1 MAKFCSNCGSP
12 VREGAAFCAK
22 CGSKLTPSVP
32 AAPAPEAAP
41 APVEAAPVAPVAEP
55 VAAPVAAPVIEP
67 SAPAAAPEVPA
78 AVAPA
83 APVAEPAA
91 EPVIEAA
98 PVVEPAPEIPAA
110 PVAEPVAPAAPVAEP
125 VPAAAP
131 APVEPAPVEAV
142 PVAPAAPVVPVA
154 PAPVEPAPVA
164 PVAPAPAP
172 VNVAAPAAPAIVPI
186 PFEAPSGPIPA
197 APVAVETEAAPK
209 KKGKGGLIA
218 LFIIIGVVAIG
229 LITAGVIVILNG
241 GFNIGGTIIEKIE
254 RKDEV
259 DSGKKYAIYDE
270 DFNDYIEE
278 ARWWD
283 YDNTMDKPGV
293 YSLDTERIAF
303 SIEVNEDAEDEIYYA
318 FYYSKDKEFD
328 KDDLSKPIYSD
339 NIVPTEY
346 QDGRIFYDIDCSKKI
361 QKGYYVVVVASDDTL
376 KKPYVVAYAEIK

>member
-12 VREGAAFCAK
+12 VREGAAFCAN

-55 VAAPVAAPVIEP
+55 VAEPVATPVAPVAEPVAEPVAAPVIEP
-67 SAPAAAPEVPA
+67 SAPEAAPEVPA
-78 AVAPA
+78 AVA
-83 APVAEPAA
+83 
-91 EPVIEAA
+91 
-98 PVVEPAPEIPAA
+98 PAA

-125 VPAAAP
+125 VAEPVPAAAP
-131 APVEPAPVEAV
+131 APVEPAPV
-142 PVAPAAPVVPVA
+142 A
-154 PAPVEPAPVA
+154 PAPVEPAPAA

-172 VNVAAPAAPAIVPI
+172 VNVAAPAAPAIEPI

-229 LITAGVIVILNG
+229 LIAAGVIVILNG

-293 YSLDTERIAF
+293 YNLDTERIAF

>member
-12 VREGAAFCAK
+12 VREGAAFCAN

-41 APVEAAPVAPVAEP
+41 APVEAAPVAPVEAAPVAPVAEP
-55 VAAPVAAPVIEP
+55 VAEPVAAPVIEP

-83 APVAEPAA
+83 APVAEPVA
-91 EPVIEAA
+91 
-98 PVVEPAPEIPAA
+98 PAA
-110 PVAEPVAPAAPVAEP
+110 PVAEPVAEP

-131 APVEPAPVEAV
+131 APVEPAPVEAA

-164 PVAPAPAP
+164 PAPAP
-172 VNVAAPAAPAIVPI
+172 VNVAAPAAPAIEPI

-339 NIVPTEY
+339 NIIPTEY